1 MISNEEFLYARAYL
15 LEADKVY
22 RKLKDKKSLNNKQK
36 KEIKKKLRLLSY
48 YVLLNN
54 PKIKNK
60 KLKQGNVLSF
70 LNYLK
75 NLDSSSKGISNI

>member
-1 MISNEEFLYARAYL
+1 MISNEQFIHTRGYL
-15 LEADKVY
+15 LEADRIF
-22 RKLKDKKSLNNKQK
+22 RKLNDKNLLSHKQK
-36 KEIKKKLRLLSY
+36 KEIKKKLRILSY

-60 KLKQGNVLSF
+60 QFKQENFLSL

-75 NLDSSSKGISNI
+75 NLDSSSKSVSNI